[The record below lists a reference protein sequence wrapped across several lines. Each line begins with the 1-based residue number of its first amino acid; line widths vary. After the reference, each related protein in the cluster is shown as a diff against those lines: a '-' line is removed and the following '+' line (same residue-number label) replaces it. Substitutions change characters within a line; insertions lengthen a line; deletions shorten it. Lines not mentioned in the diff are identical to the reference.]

1 MQLFLQTYGENR
13 NSGFILDTYGKLCV
27 LTKTTDNVSHNSL
40 NMNCSDVDGCV
51 VQLWGKGEVPGA
63 TLMKVSDHDS
73 DAPVWGDDDEVS
85 THDSDASVW
94 GDDDSGVLG
103 APVAEMSDNDWD
115 VSEHEDL
122 PLSLALDDPRRVSFR
137 EPFKA
142 RQNNSTTAFAL
153 CDPPLQR
160 RKTDRGVLLVNSDGH
175 PVRRGSR
182 MYDYR
187 DDGTPLWDNFLTNLS
202 MATDHDNGR
211 DFVEFMHKHF
221 FHKDLLWV
229 DANGEWLDYE
239 LPLGSKMETLFD
251 TAWRRRKLALEH
263 LWYYGSAERWE
274 SIDIADQTYELTNE
288 EMKDLLQLQLL
299 ERCILIVCAMG
310 GGRGP
315 PNLESE
321 ITKLKHLPQCRNIH
335 CESAISEFA
344 VMPS

>member
-51 VQLWGKGEVPGA
+51 VQLWGKVEVPGA
-63 TLMKVSDHDS
+63 TLIKVSDHDS

-94 GDDDSGVLG
+94 GDDDSDVLG
-103 APVAEMSDNDWD
+103 SPVAEMSDNDWD

-122 PLSLALDDPRRVSFR
+122 PLSLALHDPRW
-137 EPFKA
+137 
-142 RQNNSTTAFAL
+142 
-153 CDPPLQR
+153 
-160 RKTDRGVLLVNSDGH
+160 KTDRGMLLVNSDGH

-187 DDGTPLWDNFLTNLS
+187 DDGIATHGTPLWDNFLTNLS

-211 DFVEFMHKHF
+211 DFVEFMHKQC

-239 LPLGSKMETLFD
+239 SPLGSKMETLFD
-251 TAWRRRKLALEH
+251 TAWQRRKLALEH

-274 SIDIADQTYELTNE
+274 SIDIADQTYELNDE
-288 EMKDLLQLQLL
+288 EMKDVLQLQLL
-299 ERCILIVCAMG
+299 QRCILIGCAMG
-310 GGRGP
+310 GGRGHKTGA
-315 PNLESE
+315 S
-321 ITKLKHLPQCRNIH
+321 
-335 CESAISEFA
+335 
-344 VMPS
+344 

>member
-51 VQLWGKGEVPGA
+51 VQLWGKVEVPGA
-63 TLMKVSDHDS
+63 TLIEMSDHDS

-94 GDDDSGVLG
+94 GDDDSDVLG
-103 APVAEMSDNDWD
+103 SPVAEMSDNDWD

-122 PLSLALDDPRRVSFR
+122 PVPLALDDPRRVSFR
-137 EPFKA
+137 EPSKA
-142 RQNNSTTAFAL
+142 RQNNSTTALAL
-153 CDPPLQR
+153 CDPPPQR
-160 RKTDRGVLLVNSDGH
+160 RKTDRGELLVNSDGH

-187 DDGTPLWDNFLTNLS
+187 DDGIATHGTPLWDNFLTNLS

-211 DFVEFMHKHF
+211 DFVEFMHKQC

-239 LPLGSKMETLFD
+239 SPLGSKMETLFD
-251 TAWRRRKLALEH
+251 TAWQRRKLALEH
-263 LWYYGSAERWE
+263 LWYCGSAERWE

-310 GGRGP
+310 GGRGHKTGA
-315 PNLESE
+315 S
-321 ITKLKHLPQCRNIH
+321 
-335 CESAISEFA
+335 
-344 VMPS
+344 